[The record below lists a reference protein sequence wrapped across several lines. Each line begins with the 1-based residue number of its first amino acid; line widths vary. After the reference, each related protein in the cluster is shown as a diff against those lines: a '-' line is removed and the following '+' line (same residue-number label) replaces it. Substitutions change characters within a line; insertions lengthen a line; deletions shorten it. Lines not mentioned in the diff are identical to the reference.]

1 MGEPVPPVTFR
12 AFDDIPGQRQ
22 AIYDNVYKSVQSAFP
37 LKNAT
42 HQLDVSDLKYEDY
55 NPTKADEKK
64 AVLTDGRMLRKLQGK
79 IKLTDLTTGK
89 VLDEQ
94 STTLAHV
101 PHMTN
106 RGTFL
111 LDGTSWI
118 VRNQARLRPGV
129 YVRRQ
134 KSGGTEAHFNVK
146 PGSGRGYR
154 VELEPESGLFKLNVG
169 QSTTRLYP
177 ILRAMGVQD
186 DDLKKAWGDELFKKN
201 YRKLGAN
208 DLSDIKKVAGKL
220 GREGVEIADDMAPK
234 VLQELLGKHEFD
246 EDTTELTL
254 GSRRKNLDTSAL
266 VQVTQKILKVAR
278 DEDPGDNRDSQA
290 FQSIHS
296 AEDFFADRVRRD
308 PTNSLRKL
316 LWKAGKTGK
325 IGATGGIFSQALR
338 SLFNGTGLAA
348 TPEETNELE
357 IADLRNGVTRMGE
370 GGISDTSAVSRDA
383 KGIQTSYLG
392 LIDPSRSPESLA
404 IGLDLRLS
412 RNAVKGSDNQL
423 YTQMRNAKTG
433 KMEFV
438 PARNIERSV
447 IAFPGEL
454 TNPGKR
460 IRGVKDGKVQYV
472 HRDEVTHELA
482 HGIDMMSAVTA
493 MVPFPQAMKG
503 QRLSMAARMTSQ
515 ALPLREAEAPL
526 VQGALPDGT
535 SLHDA
540 MSARAGAVKAD
551 KPGQVIKVEPDQ
563 ITVQT
568 SEGVKTYE
576 LYNHYPGSRKTFLH
590 NTPTVKPGDVVA
602 PGQVLAKSNMTDGS
616 GKVAI
621 GRNLRVG
628 YLSAK
633 AGTHEDGVVI
643 SESAAKK
650 LASEQAYQMELD
662 NEGVESTDKDRYVA
676 VYGPRFTKDQ
686 YSKLGTDGVIKPGT
700 IVKSGDP
707 LILAVGKKDGR
718 AVGAVMKT
726 AKSGSTDRSVVW
738 EHSADGEVV
747 DIKNTKGG
755 MTVFVKSY
763 TPAVIGDKACY
774 SPDHEILTSEGW
786 VPVEKITLAH
796 KLASRTPEGQLEYVN
811 PTTVHAFEHSGK
823 MYSLETTQVS
833 LLVTDNHKLLV
844 SVGKRDQADKK
855 FYLMESR
862 DVAGS
867 NYKMCAVS
875 DPAGGAAPAT
885 FKFPSYAAKAGQSG
899 NGTRMWPGV
908 DLDIE
913 AFAWLLG
920 AWLSEGNCMW
930 FPESGTYGIELTQL
944 KPAGVAELERRIAK
958 YKYPFKRCAGGKY
971 RWHSKSLGSFFKELQ
986 RGPEAGRHS
995 YNKHI
1000 PAWVFEWPH
1009 ELLQVLYAGLMW
1021 GDGHVG
1027 KTSSVYTT
1035 TSIQLAGNIQ
1045 QLALHLGFA
1054 ATIRTTPARIGH
1066 APGSEHTWCHERY
1079 DIVMRFCKVYPE
1091 INHHHVKTQRGQK
1104 EQWVDYSGPVY
1115 CPELPRNH
1123 TLYVRRNGKPIWC
1136 GNSGR
1141 HGNKGIISEI
1151 RPDAQ
1156 MPHDEQGRPLEILL
1170 NPVGVISRVNASV
1183 LVESLLGK
1191 VAEKTGKPYVVA
1203 PFSHDNAA
1211 EFALGEA
1218 AKHGIKE
1225 TETVVDPETGRQIP
1239 NVFVGNQYIMK
1250 LHHLAEA
1257 KLSARDQ
1264 ASYDSFDSP
1273 AKGGPTGAK
1282 RLSMLGLHS
1291 LVSAGATEFI
1301 KDAKL
1306 VRGQR
1311 NDEYWRSIREGV
1323 EPMQPAKSF
1332 ANDHFKNLLKGA
1344 GVNIREQGTKSRL
1357 RPLLDKDV
1365 DEIAQHE
1372 IENSETFD
1380 QDMKPVP
1387 GGLFDLGKTGGA
1399 DGTRFSYIKLPAK
1412 IPHPMFSEPIARVL
1426 GLTIKGMD
1434 AVLAGK
1440 QELHGKTGPDAI
1452 ESALSDVN
1460 IQREIERHK
1469 QTIKTGSAS
1478 KRDAA
1483 VRALGFLEG
1492 FKRMEVN
1499 PADLMISK
1507 IPVVPPKFRPISRTP
1522 KMDVIHDLNHL
1533 YHDLFEAKKNYK
1545 DTDDKVGDAGEQYL
1559 TMVQASK
1566 AVVGTAEPTN
1576 PKHVEQQ
1583 LKGLLG
1589 FAIGVGDTPKAAAYQ
1604 RRVLGMALDTVG
1616 RSTITT
1622 GPELDMDQIGVPK
1635 RMAWEV
1641 YRPYIIRRLVRNGTP
1656 ATEAVMAVRNQT
1668 KSAEH
1673 ALNEEIK
1680 VRPVM
1685 YNRDPALHRY
1695 SMQAGWPVLHDGD
1708 SIRYNS
1714 SVMTDQNADIDG
1726 DQVNIHV
1733 PNSDSAIKD
1742 ILENLLPSKTII
1754 SSSSFDVH
1762 HDPKQDYVAGLYL
1775 AGKPDMNRPVKEF
1788 ATQEDA
1794 IKAYKSGK
1802 LSARDPVRILSNSK

>member
-1 MGEPVPPVTFR
+1 VTFR

-22 AIYDNVYKSVQSAFP
+22 AVYDSVFKSVQSTFP

-146 PGSGRGYR
+146 PGTGRGYR

-177 ILRAMGVQD
+177 ILRAMGIQD

-201 YRKLGAN
+201 YRKLGAH
-208 DLSDIKKVAGKL
+208 DISDIKKVAGKL
-220 GREGVEIADDMAPK
+220 GREGVEITDDMAPK
-234 VLQELLGKHEFD
+234 VLQELLSKHEFD

-254 GSRRKNLDTSAL
+254 GSRRKNLDTNAL

-515 ALPLREAEAPL
+515 ALPLRDAEAPL

-540 MSARAGAVKAD
+540 MSSRAGAVKAD

-590 NTPTVKPGDVVA
+590 NTPAVKPGDVVA
-602 PGQVLAKSNMTDGS
+602 PGQVLARSNMTDS
-616 GKVAI
+616 AGKVAI

-633 AGTHEDGVVI
+633 AGTHEDGIVI

-662 NEGVESTDKDRYVA
+662 GEGVESTDKDRYVA

-686 YSKLGTDGVIKPGT
+686 YAKLGTDGVIKPGT

-738 EHSADGEVV
+738 EHDADGEVV

-763 TPAVIGDKACY
+763 TPAVIGDKA
-774 SPDHEILTSEGW
+774 
-786 VPVEKITLAH
+786 
-796 KLASRTPEGQLEYVN
+796 
-811 PTTVHAFEHSGK
+811 
-823 MYSLETTQVS
+823 
-833 LLVTDNHKLLV
+833 
-844 SVGKRDQADKK
+844 
-855 FYLMESR
+855 
-862 DVAGS
+862 
-867 NYKMCAVS
+867 
-875 DPAGGAAPAT
+875 
-885 FKFPSYAAKAGQSG
+885 
-899 NGTRMWPGV
+899 
-908 DLDIE
+908 
-913 AFAWLLG
+913 
-920 AWLSEGNCMW
+920 
-930 FPESGTYGIELTQL
+930 
-944 KPAGVAELERRIAK
+944 
-958 YKYPFKRCAGGKY
+958 
-971 RWHSKSLGSFFKELQ
+971 
-986 RGPEAGRHS
+986 
-995 YNKHI
+995 
-1000 PAWVFEWPH
+1000 
-1009 ELLQVLYAGLMW
+1009 
-1021 GDGHVG
+1021 
-1027 KTSSVYTT
+1027 
-1035 TSIQLAGNIQ
+1035 
-1045 QLALHLGFA
+1045 
-1054 ATIRTTPARIGH
+1054 
-1066 APGSEHTWCHERY
+1066 
-1079 DIVMRFCKVYPE
+1079 
-1091 INHHHVKTQRGQK
+1091 
-1104 EQWVDYSGPVY
+1104 
-1115 CPELPRNH
+1115 
-1123 TLYVRRNGKPIWC
+1123 
-1136 GNSGR
+1136 SGR

-1264 ASYDSFDSP
+1264 ASYDSFDAP

-1323 EPMQPAKSF
+1323 EPLQPAKSF
-1332 ANDHFKNLLKGA
+1332 ANDHFKSLLKGA

-1412 IPHPMFSEPIARVL
+1412 IPHPMFAEPIARVL

-1440 QELHGKTGPDAI
+1440 QELHGKTGPEAI
-1452 ESALSDVN
+1452 EGALSDVN
-1460 IQREIERHK
+1460 IQREIDRHK
-1469 QTIKTGSAS
+1469 QTIKTGSSS

-1492 FKRMEVN
+1492 FKRMEVK

-1545 DTDDKVGDAGEQYL
+1545 DTDDKLGDAGDQYL
-1559 TMVQASK
+1559 TMVQAAK
-1566 AVVGTAEPTN
+1566 AVVGTDDPVN

-1589 FAIGVGDTPKAAAYQ
+1589 FAIGIGDTPKAAAYQ

-1668 KSAEH
+1668 KAAEH
-1673 ALNEEIK
+1673 ALSEEIK

-1733 PNSDSAIKD
+1733 PNSDAAVKD
-1742 ILENLLPSKTII
+1742 ILENLLPSRNII

-1775 AGKPDMNRPVKEF
+1775 AGKPDMSRPVKEF

-1794 IKAYKSGK
+1794 IKAYKAGK